1 MTMIRTAGLLTG
13 AATLSIS
20 GFAVAADIDDAS
32 IDALRTELAELR
44 AQNDALEAR
53 VDAQDEE
60 WLNENRAAEVRGI
73 VQDVLA
79 DSQTRTSLQ
88 DNKMMAGYKAGKGF
102 FLSNQDGSF
111 TMRIKGQVQVRWV
124 MNRTKQSVVNAGL
137 NPPQDNSPKTNWGF
151 QVRRA
156 KVKFQGNVIDPTWQY
171 QVNGAFDGGGTFDFE
186 EVMITKDMENGFSL
200 TFGQFKTPFT
210 REELVSSSQ
219 QLAVERSIV
228 NEFFNADRMLGVDVM
243 YKTDNWSAEVAY
255 GNGARTAVYPAGA
268 TRYTDAFTSPTRWSF
283 AGRFQ
288 YKISGDW
295 SDFDSFTSAPGDEQA
310 IMIGV
315 AALGQQYNANANL
328 ATAING
334 SQIAPIINQILGA
347 VNANANLDGS
357 NVYGITADAS
367 AKFGGLSLFA
377 SFTWMHYKLEGRALG
392 NSYSSS
398 SVNPWGF
405 VVQGGYSFTDQW
417 EVFGRFGW
425 ANANTSDVDLTINGA
440 TGGIPTPEA
449 KLSLLTV
456 GVNYFINSNVKFTAD
471 WGINFN
477 NDLFLF
483 DDEQRTG
490 WTDSASSDQWV
501 LRAQLQLL
509 F

>member
-1 MTMIRTAGLLTG
+1 MIRTAGLLTG

-60 WLNENRAAEVRGI
+60 WLNETRASEVRGI

-124 MNRTKQSVVNAGL
+124 MNRTKQPYAAAGT
-137 NPPQDNSPKTNWGF
+137 NIDNSPKTQWGF
-151 QVRRA
+151 QIRRA

-219 QLAVERSIV
+219 QLAVERSVV
-228 NEFFNADRMLGVDVM
+228 NEFFNADRMLGVDAM

-255 GNGARTAVYPAGA
+255 GNGSRTAVYPQGA

-328 ATAING
+328 GNALTNG
-334 SQIAPIINQILGA
+334 QLAPIFSQLIGA
-347 VNANANLDGS
+347 AGNLDGS

-392 NSYSSS
+392 SSYSTS

-425 ANANTSDVDLTINGA
+425 ANANTSDLEVTVGGA
-440 TGGIPTPEA
+440 APVSVGTPEA
-449 KLSLLTV
+449 KLALLTV

-477 NDLFLF
+477 NDLLLF

-490 WTDSASSDQWV
+490 WTNSASSDQWV

>member
-1 MTMIRTAGLLTG
+1 
-13 AATLSIS
+13 
-20 GFAVAADIDDAS
+20 
-32 IDALRTELAELR
+32 
-44 AQNDALEAR
+44 
-53 VDAQDEE
+53 
-60 WLNENRAAEVRGI
+60 
-73 VQDVLA
+73 
-79 DSQTRTSLQ
+79 
-88 DNKMMAGYKAGKGF
+88 
-102 FLSNQDGSF
+102 
-111 TMRIKGQVQVRWV
+111 
-124 MNRTKQSVVNAGL
+124 
-137 NPPQDNSPKTNWGF
+137 
-151 QVRRA
+151 
-156 KVKFQGNVIDPTWQY
+156 
-171 QVNGAFDGGGTFDFE
+171 
-186 EVMITKDMENGFSL
+186 
-200 TFGQFKTPFT
+200 
-210 REELVSSSQ
+210 
-219 QLAVERSIV
+219 
-228 NEFFNADRMLGVDVM
+228 
-243 YKTDNWSAEVAY
+243 
-255 GNGARTAVYPAGA
+255 
-268 TRYTDAFTSPTRWSF
+268 
-283 AGRFQ
+283 
-288 YKISGDW
+288 
-295 SDFDSFTSAPGDEQA
+295 
-310 IMIGV
+310 MIGV

-501 LRAQLQLL
+501 LRAQLQLHCTHL
-509 F
+509 RF